1 MLKLLFLKKTEVVFS
16 KRLYLNFVKRLR
28 YKTNVFYIRVLNN
41 QQSCLLVDNLWFSL
55 DNLFIITILISSSI
69 RGAGGVR
76 VSELYKVGFPSSFC
90 RLESNLEL

>member
-1 MLKLLFLKKTEVVFS
+1 MLKLLFLKKTEVIFS

-55 DNLFIITILISSSI
+55 DNLFIITILIS
-69 RGAGGVR
+69 
-76 VSELYKVGFPSSFC
+76 
-90 RLESNLEL
+90 